1 MRVTRYHA
9 AGLIAVLI
17 ILGVSVP
24 ARSDDPVTSAVRFNR
39 EIIRIFDRKCLS
51 CHAPGGISMS
61 LATYR
66 DARPWFRAIREEI
79 VEQRMP
85 PWSAARGYARF
96 EGDIGLT
103 PRELTTILTWV
114 DGGVPKGDES
124 DLPASSVSAG
134 PDAVEKPDHR
144 VDIPPQQIPGD
155 AEDVVRRVTLDCS
168 LTTDRWVRH
177 LRVRPGDRRLL
188 RAAFVSVVS
197 NGQRTA
203 WAGAWTPWQPSV
215 IAPAPGAF
223 LVRAGSRLEVELHYR
238 GQDAATTDRSA
249 IEFFFA
255 PDGKWREMISLAI
268 ETDQAVKHA
277 NSARRKGEVTLT
289 RDTVVGALRP
299 EMAADDQS
307 LEVTAH
313 KADGSV
319 EVLLW
324 IPKYR
329 AEWPAPFVFKEPV
342 RLPAGTVI
350 SVTATGTPP
359 PLRARVIL
367 LGYQ

>member
-1 MRVTRYHA
+1 MTVTRQHG

-51 CHAPGGISMS
+51 CHAPGGIAMS

-85 PWSAARGYARF
+85 PWSAARGYTRF

-114 DGGVPKGDES
+114 DGGVPKGDDERPS
-124 DLPASSVSAG
+124 RIERQRRTRRSRKAGLPRGASGAT
-134 PDAVEKPDHR
+134 D
-144 VDIPPQQIPGD
+144 PGN
-155 AEDVVRRVTLDCS
+155 AEDVIRRVTIHCS

-177 LRVRPGDRRLL
+177 LQVRPGDRRLL

-215 IAPAPGAF
+215 TAPTPGAF
-223 LVRAGSRLEVELHYR
+223 LIRAGSRLEVELHYR

-268 ETDQAVKHA
+268 ETDQAVKP
-277 NSARRKGEVTLT
+277 RIL
-289 RDTVVGALRP
+289 RD
-299 EMAADDQS
+299 
-307 LEVTAH
+307 
-313 KADGSV
+313 
-319 EVLLW
+319 
-324 IPKYR
+324 
-329 AEWPAPFVFKEPV
+329 
-342 RLPAGTVI
+342 
-350 SVTATGTPP
+350 
-359 PLRARVIL
+359 ARVR
-367 LGYQ
+367 